1 MIAFARITDEHD
13 LILMQLPPAA
23 RSLYQWLLRR
33 RPAGQH
39 QEFDLEEFQDFS
51 SHSRKRP
58 YCTRQIRNALNSLIE
73 RGLVENIRQFSG
85 RFWKLIAHH
94 PNTADEKKT
103 SQIEKETSQNR
114 NKISKKQASKPYD
127 CVPLYRENRETTK
140 TPSSLHPVLNSEI
153 DKEGLASSTQN
164 LNVENTEIDCEVVGK
179 SECEETRTDSAS
191 IPKPQNVPL
200 SSEEINMDPQL
211 QAEVEE
217 VIAPQPLN
225 MNIKRV
231 VMSASVEIIQNA
243 LSVVRQQKKA
253 GRAKRPAGML
263 VKAIQEHWSP
273 NPIDAVA
280 GMPDG
285 FNEWFNLAREK
296 GIVTASMPVNG
307 QMCVCT
313 DPEKGDWQPWTEL
326 AFAFS
331 IKILQGM
338 NPLNFRLSQ
347 SGPPPSAS
355 SCQ

>member
-1 MIAFARITDEHD
+1 MGFE
-13 LILMQLPPAA
+13 
-23 RSLYQWLLRR
+23 
-33 RPAGQH
+33 
-39 QEFDLEEFQDFS
+39 
-51 SHSRKRP
+51 
-58 YCTRQIRNALNSLIE
+58 
-73 RGLVENIRQFSG
+73 VE
-85 RFWKLIAHH
+85 
-94 PNTADEKKT
+94 
-103 SQIEKETSQNR
+103 
-114 NKISKKQASKPYD
+114 
-127 CVPLYRENRETTK
+127 
-140 TPSSLHPVLNSEI
+140 
-153 DKEGLASSTQN
+153 
-164 LNVENTEIDCEVVGK
+164 GK
-179 SECEETRTDSAS
+179 SEYEETRTNSS
-191 IPKPQNVPL
+191 LNSEPQKVPL
-200 SSEEINMDPQL
+200 SSEEINIDPQL

-280 GMPDG
+280 GIPDG

-347 SGPPPSAS
+347 SGPPPSGS

>member
-13 LILMQLPPAA
+13 RILMQLPPAA

-33 RPAGQH
+33 RPAGQQ
-39 QEFDLEEFQDFS
+39 QEFDLEEFQIFS

-73 RGLVENIRQFSG
+73 QGLVESIYKFNT

-94 PNTADEKKT
+94 PDTADEQKT
-103 SQIEKETSQNR
+103 SQNEKKISQNW
-114 NKISKKQASKPYD
+114 KEISNLQPSKPYD
-127 CVPLYRENRETTK
+127 CVPSYRESRETTK
-140 TPSSLHPVLNSEI
+140 THHPLPPVLKSEI
-153 DKEGLASSTQN
+153 DKDGLPSSTQN
-164 LNVENTEIDCEVVGK
+164 LNVENQDVK
-179 SECEETRTDSAS
+179 ECKETRTDPAP
-191 IPKPQNVPL
+191 IPKSPNVPL
-200 SSEEINMDPQL
+200 SSEEIIIDPEL

-313 DPEKGDWQPWTEL
+313 NPEKGDWQPWTEL

-338 NPLNFRLSQ
+338 NPLNFRFSQ
-347 SGPPPSAS
+347 SGPPL
-355 SCQ
+355 

>member
-33 RPAGQH
+33 FPAGKT
-39 QEFDLEEFQDFS
+39 QEFDLNAFQDFS

-58 YCTRQIRNALNSLIE
+58 YCKRQIRNALNCLINQ
-73 RGLVENIRQFSG
+73 GLVESILQFNA

-94 PNTADEKKT
+94 PNTADEKET

-114 NKISKKQASKPYD
+114 NKISKIDPSNPYGS
-127 CVPLYRENRETTK
+127 VPIYRENRETTK
-140 TPSSLHPVLNSEI
+140 THHPLHPVLKS
-153 DKEGLASSTQN
+153 DKEGMSFSSQN
-164 LNVENTEIDCEVVGK
+164 LNVENVDSNVAVESRVG
-179 SECEETRTDSAS
+179 CEETRTDSS
-191 IPKPQNVPL
+191 LNSEPQNVPL
-200 SSEEINMDPQL
+200 FSKEINIDSQL

-217 VIAPQPLN
+217 VISPQPMN

-243 LSVVRQQKKA
+243 LSVVKQQKKA
-253 GRAKRPAGML
+253 GRANRPAAML
-263 VKAIQEHWSP
+263 VKAIQEGWTP
-273 NPIDAVA
+273 NPTNAVA

-285 FNEWFNLAREK
+285 FGEWFDLARAK
-296 GIVTASMPVNG
+296 GIVTASMPMDG

-313 DPEKGDWQPWTEL
+313 DPEQGDWQPWTEL
-326 AFAFS
+326 AFAFP
-331 IKILQGM
+331 IRILQGM

-347 SGPPPSAS
+347 SGPPL
-355 SCQ
+355 

>member
-1 MIAFARITDEHD
+1 MITFARITDEHD

-33 RPAGQH
+33 CPASKP
-39 QEFDLEEFQDFS
+39 QEFDLLAFQDFS

-58 YCTRQIRNALNSLIE
+58 YCTRQIRNALNSLINQ
-73 RGLVENIRQFSG
+73 GLVERIYKFNA
-85 RFWKLIAHH
+85 RFWKLIARH
-94 PNTADEKKT
+94 PETADEKKT

-114 NKISKKQASKPYD
+114 NKISNIQASKPYNS
-127 CVPLYRENRETTK
+127 VSIYRENRETTK
-140 TPSSLHPVLNSEI
+140 TRHPLHPVLNSEI
-153 DKEGLASSTQN
+153 DKEGSADSTPN
-164 LNVENTEIDCEVVGK
+164 LNVENTEMDFEVVGK
-179 SECEETRTDSAS
+179 SEYEETRTNPSLT
-191 IPKPQNVPL
+191 PEPQNVPL
-200 SSEEINMDPQL
+200 SSEEINIDPQL

-280 GMPDG
+280 GIPDG

-347 SGPPPSAS
+347 SGPPPSGS
-355 SCQ
+355 SCR

>member
-1 MIAFARITDEHD
+1 MTAFARITDEHD

-33 RPAGQH
+33 CPAGKT
-39 QEFDLEEFQDFS
+39 QEFDLNAFQDFS

-58 YCTRQIRNALNSLIE
+58 YCKRQIRNALNCLINQ
-73 RGLVENIRQFSG
+73 GLVERIYKFNA
-85 RFWKLIAHH
+85 RFWKLIARH
-94 PNTADEKKT
+94 PETADEKKT

-114 NKISKKQASKPYD
+114 NKISNIQASKPYSS
-127 CVPLYRENRETTK
+127 VPLYRENRETTK
-140 TPSSLHPVLNSEI
+140 TPTSLHPVLNSEI
-153 DKEGLASSTQN
+153 DKEGLASSTPN
-164 LNVENTEIDCEVVGK
+164 LHVGNPCLESEVVGK
-179 SECEETRTDSAS
+179 SECEETRTDSAP
-191 IPKPQNVPL
+191 IPEPQNVPL
-200 SSEEINMDPQL
+200 SSEEIKIGPQL

-273 NPIDAVA
+273 NPTDAVA
-280 GMPDG
+280 GIPDG

-296 GIVTASMPVNG
+296 GIVTASMSVNG
-307 QMCVCT
+307 QMSVCT
-313 DPEKGDWQPWTEL
+313 NPEQGDWQPWTEL
-326 AFAFS
+326 AFAFP
-331 IKILQGM
+331 IRILQGM
-338 NPLNFRLSQ
+338 NPINFRFNQ
-347 SGPPPSAS
+347 SGPPQSDS
-355 SCQ
+355 SCP

>member
-1 MIAFARITDEHD
+1 MTAFARITDEHD

-33 RPAGQH
+33 CPAGKT
-39 QEFDLEEFQDFS
+39 QEFDLNAFQDFS

-58 YCTRQIRNALNSLIE
+58 YCKRQIRNALNCLIDQ
-73 RGLVENIRQFSG
+73 GLVETILQFNA
-85 RFWKLIAHH
+85 RFWKLIARH
-94 PNTADEKKT
+94 PETADEKKT

-114 NKISKKQASKPYD
+114 NKISNIQTSKPYKS
-127 CVPLYRENRETTK
+127 VPIYRENRETTK
-140 TPSSLHPVLNSEI
+140 THHPLLPVLKS
-153 DKEGLASSTQN
+153 DKEGMSISTQN
-164 LNVENTEIDCEVVGK
+164 LNVENVDPDVAVESESGCEK
-179 SECEETRTDSAS
+179 TRTDSS
-191 IPKPQNVPL
+191 SNPKPQNVPL
-200 SSEEINMDPQL
+200 SSEEINIDPQL

-280 GMPDG
+280 GIPDG

-347 SGPPPSAS
+347 SGPPPSGS

>member
-1 MIAFARITDEHD
+1 MTAFARITEDHD

-33 RPAGQH
+33 CPAGKT
-39 QEFDLEEFQDFS
+39 QEFDLNAFQDFS

-58 YCTRQIRNALNSLIE
+58 YCKRQIRNALNCLINQ
-73 RGLVENIRQFSG
+73 GLVESILQFNA
-85 RFWKLIAHH
+85 RFWKLIARH
-94 PNTADEKKT
+94 PDTADEQKT
-103 SQIEKETSQNR
+103 SQNEKKTSQNR
-114 NKISKKQASKPYD
+114 NKISQKQASNPYGYI
-127 CVPLYRENRETTK
+127 PLYRESREITK
-140 TPSSLHPVLNSEI
+140 THHPLHPVLKSEI
-153 DKEGLASSTQN
+153 DKEGLASSTHT
-164 LNVENTEIDCEVVGK
+164 LNVENQDVEEYK
-179 SECEETRTDSAS
+179 ETRTDPAL

-200 SSEEINMDPQL
+200 SSEEIILDPDL

-263 VKAIQEHWSP
+263 VKAIQECWTP
-273 NPIDAVA
+273 NPTNAVA

-285 FNEWFNLAREK
+285 FSEWFNLAREK
-296 GIVTASMPVNG
+296 GIVTASMPVDG
-307 QMCVCT
+307 QMSVCT
-313 DPEKGDWQPWTEL
+313 DPEQGDWQPWTEL
-326 AFAFS
+326 AFAFP
-331 IKILQGM
+331 IRILQGM

-347 SGPPPSAS
+347 SGPPQSVS